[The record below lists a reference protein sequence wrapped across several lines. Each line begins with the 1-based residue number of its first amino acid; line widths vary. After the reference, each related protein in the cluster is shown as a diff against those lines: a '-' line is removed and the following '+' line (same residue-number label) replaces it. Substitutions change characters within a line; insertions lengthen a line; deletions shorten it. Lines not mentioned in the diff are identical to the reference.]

1 MATKQRLVNS
11 KAERDSEAVQD
22 AHKADDAMRQH
33 WNDAVC
39 KEFGVPSHYQSVA
52 VLLIHWAK
60 HLDTQLR
67 CGEEV
72 GASDLPGPHRTTLKL
87 TRLADRQTRE
97 HLQTKVWL
105 HDTNCSN
112 GLPKEE
118 ARSSATP

>member
-1 MATKQRLVNS
+1 MATKQCIVPS
-11 KAERDSEAVQD
+11 KADRDPQAVQD

-72 GASDLPGPHRTTLKL
+72 GVSKFQAHVLLYELQADSIHRLPSSRLSSD
-87 TRLADRQTRE
+87 
-97 HLQTKVWL
+97 
-105 HDTNCSN
+105 
-112 GLPKEE
+112 
-118 ARSSATP
+118 